1 MQIHVGYELI
11 YNCPQPT
18 PMILVLNVHY
28 SRASDIVTSDY
39 LTTDPSIPIT
49 AYRDA
54 FGNWCSRIVAPAGR
68 TRLKSSAVVRD
79 TGEPD
84 VVVTSAQQHAV
95 EDLPEETLVYLMG
108 SRYCETD
115 RLSDTAWELFGES
128 PPGWARVQAICDY
141 VHNHITFG
149 YENARSTRTA
159 WEAFNERTGVC
170 RDFAHLAI
178 TFCRCMNIP
187 ARYCTGYL
195 SDIGIPPPYGV
206 MDFAAWLEAYIGG
219 RWYTFDPRNNEPRI
233 GRVLIARGRD
243 AVDVAIATTFG
254 PNTLESF
261 TIWADEIAENV
272 PAAALNSATQL

>member
-84 VVVTSAQQHAV
+84 VVVASAQQDAV

-128 PPGWARVQAICDY
+128 PSGWARVQAICDY

-195 SDIGIPPPYGV
+195 SDIGIPPPHGV
-206 MDFAAWLEAYIGG
+206 MDFAAWFEAYIGG
-219 RWYTFDPRNNEPRI
+219 HWYTFDPRNNEPRI

-272 PAAALNSATQL
+272 PAAVLNAGNQV

>member
-11 YNCPQPT
+11 YNCPRPT

-39 LTTDPSIPIT
+39 FTTDPSIPIT
-49 AYRDA
+49 AYRDG

-84 VVVTSAQQHAV
+84 VVVASAQQHAV

-159 WEAFNERTGVC
+159 WEAFNERIGVC

-206 MDFAAWLEAYIGG
+206 MDFAAWFEAYIGG

-254 PNTLESF
+254 SNTLESF

-272 PAAALNSATQL
+272 SAAALNSGNQL